1 MSKCKIFLING
12 ILIKLMFSYFAYKVI
27 KHKFYDKE
35 NHYDGSEL
43 IHD

>member
-1 MSKCKIFLING
+1 MSKHKILLING

-27 KHKFYDKE
+27 KHKFYDKV